1 MPVGDVSLPHFH
13 AIEGIRIGTAA
24 AGIKKPGRQ
33 DLTLFALAAEST
45 VAGVFTT
52 NAFCAAPVTLAKLHL
67 ASTEVRY
74 LLINTGNANAGTGS
88 PGLVASLRC
97 CETLAELTG
106 GSVAS
111 VLPFSTGVIG
121 ELLPVEKVCGAM
133 PAAIAALQ
141 DNGWAEAANAIMTTD
156 TVPKGASMLLETSL
170 GPIRLSGIS
179 KGAGMIRPNMA
190 TMLCFVG
197 TDAAIPQPL
206 LQRLLSEAVNLT
218 FNRITIDG
226 DTSTNDACIAVA
238 TGFGVHVNETDT
250 KTLEIFRHG
259 LQTLM
264 RRLATLIVRDGE
276 GATKFITIDVSQ
288 AGTRQEALDVAYTVA
303 HSPLVKTAFFASDP
317 NWGRILAAVGRAG
330 IADLDVSLIRI
341 SLDEVLVVENG
352 ARSDSYNEKAGQMVM
367 DREEI
372 TIHIKLGR
380 GDRQET
386 VWTTDL
392 SHEYVKI
399 NAEYRT

>member
-1 MPVGDVSLPHFH
+1 
-13 AIEGIRIGTAA
+13 
-24 AGIKKPGRQ
+24 
-33 DLTLFALAAEST
+33 

-197 TDAAIPQPL
+197 TDAAILNP
-206 LQRLLSEAVNLT
+206 
-218 FNRITIDG
+218 
-226 DTSTNDACIAVA
+226 C
-238 TGFGVHVNETDT
+238 
-250 KTLEIFRHG
+250 
-259 LQTLM
+259 
-264 RRLATLIVRDGE
+264 
-276 GATKFITIDVSQ
+276 
-288 AGTRQEALDVAYTVA
+288 Y
-303 HSPLVKTAFFASDP
+303 SDC
-317 NWGRILAAVGRAG
+317 
-330 IADLDVSLIRI
+330 
-341 SLDEVLVVENG
+341 
-352 ARSDSYNEKAGQMVM
+352 
-367 DREEI
+367 
-372 TIHIKLGR
+372 
-380 GDRQET
+380 
-386 VWTTDL
+386 
-392 SHEYVKI
+392 
-399 NAEYRT
+399 